1 MMVSTHHQ
9 TQSGGCG
16 GMVSGSEKWITQT
29 RRSKLKPAARTG
41 STLEQVINSI
51 YVSILGEMIGLAMG

>member
-41 STLEQVINSI
+41 STLE
-51 YVSILGEMIGLAMG
+51 MIGLAMGSIP